1 MFITRLSVLTT
12 FFLSLLISN
21 VSAQHCSDAT
31 VTDNGA
37 SAKIRDGGGF
47 QASYSFPCVTQGVY
61 TEIAVPFKVFNT
73 VPRGNSDDIV
83 SKMRIEQISNLPTG
97 MCWVTSKSDNTFNR
111 GEGGVLM
118 LRGIASDNPGQF
130 TLNITVSFDT
140 NGYGEFDRMD
150 VNYNKVSNT
159 GRMIVRLINPGTDCM
174 DIDYDIQSNIAASG
188 NNTASRQ

>member
-1 MFITRLSVLTT
+1 MFITRLSVLAT

-21 VSAQHCSDAT
+21 VNAQHCSDAT
-31 VTDNGA
+31 VADNGA

-73 VPRGNSDDIV
+73 VPRGNSDDNV
-83 SKMRIEQISNLPTG
+83 SKMRIDQIGNLPDG
-97 MCWVTSKSDNTFNR
+97 MCWVTSKADNVFSR
-111 GEGGVLM
+111 GEGGLLI
-118 LRGIASDNPGQF
+118 LRGIASDNAGQF
-130 TLNITVSFDT
+130 SLNITVSFDT
-140 NGYGEFDRMD
+140 DGDGLFDRTD